1 MEENRFEITHSV
13 SAEEYMDLR
22 GSVGWRPFA
31 LEQAAA
37 SMNGSAFICC
47 IRDNGRPVG
56 FGRLIWDGGYIVYVS
71 DIIVR
76 PEYQG
81 QGLGRK
87 VMETLMAK
95 IETWRKPGYKFMLN
109 LMSARGKEDFYEK
122 FGFLVRPNE
131 TEGKGMYQWLYD

>member
-1 MEENRFEITHSV
+1 MEETGYEITRSV
-13 SAEEYMDLR
+13 TAEEYMDLR
-22 GSVGWRPFA
+22 RSVGWRPFA

-37 SMNGSAFICC
+37 SMAGSAFICC
-47 IRDNGRPVG
+47 IRDEGRPVG
-56 FGRLIWDGGYIVYVS
+56 FGRLVWDTGYIVYVS

-81 QGLGRK
+81 QGLGRT

-109 LMSARGKEDFYEK
+109 LMSAQGKEGFYEK
-122 FGFLVRPNE
+122 FGFLERPNE
-131 TEGKGMYQWLYD
+131 TEGHGMYQWLND